1 MMFNLE
7 SPPFSVSKKAFSF
20 SWFSVLCPL
29 LHCPPI
35 RHKRE
40 GSIKEFSKDLSQL
53 GTHIKNWLGDKDT
66 HHCKIFWSR
75 GGNKGYGGGEQLVEE
90 EDREGQVQLQ
100 HHPQQVR
107 QHTQPLTWRAGT
119 WESPVWISTSAR
131 SVSTSVK
138 ITLQVFY
145 PPPPCPSYLFC
156 RQILSL
162 LLTMSS
168 RNKDVRGVVHV
179 FQIHQRHRI
188 EMLFWCSHYTCFTFL
203 LKHEKMVSNDVR
215 HPVCTKELIM
225 IPIFCQHSLAVR
237 QPFLAVCAAASI
249 HFFQTKSKLLL
260 LNFAGDLVDDTSID
274 WGHCASFYNRK
285 W

>member
-1 MMFNLE
+1 MPRRAGLILE
-7 SPPFSVSKKAFSF
+7 IIRKTMLMAMLFRVKREEQINQLKDELKHIGSDILQWCLTLNPPPFSVSKKAFSF

-145 PPPPCPSYLFC
+145 TPPPLFVQVTFSADKYFLYCLPCL
-156 RQILSL
+156 Q
-162 LLTMSS
+162 
-168 RNKDVRGVVHV
+168 
-179 FQIHQRHRI
+179 
-188 EMLFWCSHYTCFTFL
+188 
-203 LKHEKMVSNDVR
+203 
-215 HPVCTKELIM
+215 
-225 IPIFCQHSLAVR
+225 
-237 QPFLAVCAAASI
+237 
-249 HFFQTKSKLLL
+249 QTKM
-260 LNFAGDLVDDTSID
+260 FVA
-274 WGHCASFYNRK
+274 
-285 W
+285 